1 MGVDRDAVP
10 VALPIDILGQ
20 QASTLAL
27 APIPRFTLMTD
38 GEDQNDVLI
47 RLDAVE
53 GDIAG
58 LASRNHKFSEP
69 MLDGTA
75 NQWMTFQHGNCFLD
89 QPNRLRRG
97 GRIDLDQEVGKSL
110 EIGQR
115 LFRVD
120 QPRQDFAFGLPGFLP
135 AMRA

>member
-1 MGVDRDAVP
+1 MAD
-10 VALPIDILGQ
+10 GQ
-20 QASTLAL
+20 DQ
-27 APIPRFTLMTD
+27 D
-38 GEDQNDVLI
+38 GVLI
-47 RLDAVE
+47 RLEAVE

-75 NQWMTFQHGNCFLD
+75 NQLMTFQHGNGFLD
-89 QPNRLRRG
+89 QPHRLCGG
-97 GRIDLDQEVGKSL
+97 GRIDLDQEIGKSL

-120 QPRQDFAFGLPGFLP
+120 QPRQDFAFGLLGFLP